1 MAKTFPFKSL
11 NIKGLNIKPPLI
23 LAPMSELSCA
33 PLRQLVAQIGGCGLF
48 YTEMLNS
55 RIISSCSLK
64 DDPFLITGNESP
76 IVAQLV
82 GNDPKKI
89 EMSIKR
95 LEELGIFSGF
105 DINMGCSRNSIMRH
119 GWGLALF
126 EDIDSALKVLEAA
139 RGATDL
145 PLIVKIR
152 SGVKHDLKKMIER
165 VKAFSNIGCDAVVLH
180 PRAKKDGFKRPAR
193 WEEIKILK
201 QEIDI
206 PVIGNG
212 DITSVED
219 IFKMYN
225 QTGCDAVMIGR
236 AAIVRPWIFRQ
247 AIDKDFLPDPVDI
260 LEKAAI
266 NFEQLLPKELAS
278 KRFYLFLSWYLRN
291 WPFFRYVLKGL
302 NTSMS
307 VKEMLLYVKEKIRD
321 QKPVLDGP
329 CFISRI

>member
-1 MAKTFPFKSL
+1 MLPFKYL
-11 NIKGLNIKPPLI
+11 NIKELIINPPLI
-23 LAPMSELSCA
+23 LAPMSELTCA
-33 PLRQLVAQIGGCGLF
+33 PLRQLIAQIGGCGLF

-55 RIISSCSLK
+55 RIISSCTLK
-64 DDPFLITGNESP
+64 SDPFLIKGSESP

-82 GNDPKKI
+82 GNDPKRI
-89 EMSIKR
+89 EISIKR
-95 LEELGIFSGF
+95 LEELGIFSAF
-105 DINMGCSRNSIMRH
+105 DINMGCSRNSIIRH

-126 EDIDSALKVLEAA
+126 EDIDNALKVLEAA
-139 RGATDL
+139 RRATGL

-152 SGVKHDLKKMIER
+152 SGLKHDLKKMIER
-165 VKAFSNIGCDAVVLH
+165 VRAFSDIGCDAVILH
-180 PRAKKDGFKRPAR
+180 PRAKEDGFKRPAR

-201 QEIDI
+201 QEVDI

-212 DITSVED
+212 DIASIKD

-247 AIDKDFLPDPVDI
+247 AIDKDFLPDPVNI
-260 LEKAAI
+260 LEKAAT
-266 NFEQLLPKELAS
+266 NFEQLLPKELAP

-291 WPFFRYVLKGL
+291 WPFFSYLLKGL
-302 NTSMS
+302 NISMS
-307 VKEMLLYVKEKIRD
+307 VRKMLLYVKEKIRD
-321 QKPVLDGP
+321 QRPVLDGP